1 MEEEIKS
8 FEVFN
13 KKVAFNSTNLLK
25 AQKDLLSSIQSHI
38 DDCFHILKAI
48 TPPPNLDEFNS
59 NVRRSMERSPYQ
71 WLIHTNSKQN
81 VLEFKNN
88 IGEYKFFIDSIVNKL
103 KHEHR
108 RLRDIININTFEKRI
123 GYFVEGSGVDEQGN
137 VFVGPD
143 RDIHPNDVPFSYSR
157 DLAFHLYNI
166 YEISYHLKNTLIKL
180 YKNYYNID
188 LIENFYFYEDPTDMK
203 VIINKIF
210 KLNLRFFSKEYRNP
224 VPIVEW
230 DQNLNTLFLSL
241 DKEFKL
247 NNDFFD
253 PKRFVVTWTPDST
266 TKTFRWPRG

>member
-1 MEEEIKS
+1 MIIKRNVIKDGNIKPEAYNLLNNLPVEGLYHKSYNYLHPLGIYNRSITSIFNGFKDVLYELNKVEEEIKS

-137 VFVGPD
+137 VFVGP
-143 RDIHPNDVPFSYSR
+143 
-157 DLAFHLYNI
+157 
-166 YEISYHLKNTLIKL
+166 
-180 YKNYYNID
+180 
-188 LIENFYFYEDPTDMK
+188 
-203 VIINKIF
+203 
-210 KLNLRFFSKEYRNP
+210 
-224 VPIVEW
+224 
-230 DQNLNTLFLSL
+230 
-241 DKEFKL
+241 
-247 NNDFFD
+247 
-253 PKRFVVTWTPDST
+253 
-266 TKTFRWPRG
+266 